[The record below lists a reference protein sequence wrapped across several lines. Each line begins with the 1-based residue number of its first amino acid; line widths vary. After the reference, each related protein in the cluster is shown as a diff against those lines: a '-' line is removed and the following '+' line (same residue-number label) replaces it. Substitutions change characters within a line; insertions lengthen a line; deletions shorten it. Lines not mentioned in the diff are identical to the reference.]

1 MPSKASLTNSITD
14 SASQS
19 PPNTVEKA
27 NPNCKHPHNPI
38 PSTSTADLDR
48 TKDSIKS
55 VDCEVDPSNGTTNS
69 LPLGHT
75 KSYLC
80 SCNSS
85 VFEDPKPGPSTTAA
99 EFDLEVFDSC
109 SSCSLEDCWGPDCHN
124 SSCES
129 SPIAGTPNTSVLIRT
144 GGRNKSFH
152 RKGNKR
158 QLNGSTGVPER
169 GVGLGINKPGTSSGI
184 IPLGP
189 HSKANTPTLGQTIID
204 HSKTTLGDFS
214 DNSSEEDFNMSSPG
228 RALAAHGK

>member
-1 MPSKASLTNSITD
+1 MSMPSKASLTNSITE

-19 PPNTVEKA
+19 SPNKVEKA

-48 TKDSIKS
+48 TKDSIS
-55 VDCEVDPSNGTTNS
+55 
-69 LPLGHT
+69 

-85 VFEDPKPGPSTTAA
+85 VIEDPKPGPSTTAA

-129 SPIAGTPNTSVLIRT
+129 SPIAGTTNTSVLIRT

-158 QLNGSTGVPER
+158 QLNGSSGVPER
-169 GVGLGINKPGTSSGI
+169 GVGLGISKPGTSSEI

-189 HSKANTPTLGQTIID
+189 HSKPNTSSLRQTIID

-228 RALAAHGK
+228 RALATHGK